1 MTKPGRPRRVRPRVE
16 RAKQAAVEEARA
28 EAINEILSSLK
39 EYLPAAAKTL
49 GEEAKKGSVTASTTI
64 LKFVAENSPRG
75 GEGKAIE
82 ILAQI
87 AAMRMG
93 ALGVPAGELEI
104 PKDIDVE
111 AELDGSAKSDTRTND
126 QDADSGQKGPVA

>member
-1 MTKPGRPRRVRPRVE
+1 MAKPGRPRRVRPRVE

-39 EYLPAAAKTL
+39 EYLPAAAATL
-49 GEEAKKGSVTASTTI
+49 GKEAKRGSVTASTTI

-87 AAMRMG
+87 AAMRSG
-93 ALGVPAGELEI
+93 PAKSCEEELKI
-104 PKDIDVE
+104 PEDIDVE
-111 AELDGSAKSDTRTND
+111 AELDGAKVEAGTND
-126 QDADSGQKGPVA
+126 QDEDRS